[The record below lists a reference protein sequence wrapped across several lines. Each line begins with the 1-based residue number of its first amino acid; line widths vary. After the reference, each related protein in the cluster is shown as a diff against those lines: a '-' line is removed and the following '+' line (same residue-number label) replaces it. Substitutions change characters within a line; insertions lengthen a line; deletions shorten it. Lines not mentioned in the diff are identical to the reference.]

1 MADTRP
7 MEHRQYAHCES
18 GVVTALLRNKGL
30 DLSEPMVFGITGGL
44 TFAYLPFI
52 KITNLPIIAYRMF
65 PGSIIRGAVKNLA
78 VDFKTKRYRDKRE
91 ALAELTRLVDGGTAV
106 GLQTSV
112 YWLPY
117 FPPEMRFQFNAHNL
131 IVYGREGEEFLV
143 SDPVFEHTVRIK
155 TDDLQNARFAKGTL
169 APKGFIYYPIR
180 VIPSVDFRAVIRKSI
195 KRTVHMMLYAPMPFI
210 GIKGIRC
217 LARRIERLDPRKDAK
232 AVRLFLGHIVRMQ
245 EEIGTGGG
253 GFRFMYAAFLQE
265 AGQLLDSPPLGEAS
279 RMMTEAGDM
288 WRLFALACAR
298 VCKSKTADFNL
309 GEIAELLRKCAAQE
323 KLVYLLLKNSPLP
336 KSSSAPAGPC

>member
-1 MADTRP
+1 MADLKP
-7 MEHRQYAHCES
+7 LEHRQYAHCES
-18 GVVTALLRNKGL
+18 GVVTALLRRQGL

-44 TFAYLPFI
+44 TFAYIPLI
-52 KITNLPIIAYRMF
+52 RITNMPLISYRMF
-65 PGSIIRGAVKNLA
+65 PGSIIKGAVKNLA
-78 VDFKTKRYRDKRE
+78 VEFKTRKYRDKGE
-91 ALAELTRLVDGGTAV
+91 ALAELIQLVDGGKAV

-131 IVYGREGEEFLV
+131 IVYGRDGEEFLV
-143 SDPVFEHTVRIK
+143 SDPVFEHAVRIK
-155 TDDLQNARFAKGTL
+155 AEDLQNARFAKGTL

-180 VIPSVDFRAVIRKSI
+180 VNSSVDLRGAITKSI

-210 GIKGIRC
+210 GVKGIRY
-217 LARRIERLDPRKDAK
+217 LAKKIERLNPHKDLRT
-232 AVRLFLGHIVRMQ
+232 VRLFLGHIVRMQ

-265 AGQLLDSPPLGEAS
+265 AGQLLGSPPLGEAS

-288 WRLFALACAR
+288 WRRFALACAR
-298 VCKSKTADFNL
+298 ACKSKTADFDV
-309 GEIAELLRKCAAQE
+309 GEIAELLRKCAEQE
-323 KLVYLLLKNSPLP
+323 KLVYTFLKSENLSTS
-336 KSSSAPAGPC
+336 KTA

>member
-1 MADTRP
+1 MVDLRP
-7 MEHRQYAHCES
+7 LEHRQYAHCES
-18 GVVTALLRNKGL
+18 GVVTALLRRQGL

-44 TFAYLPFI
+44 TFAYMPFI
-52 KITNLPIIAYRMF
+52 RITNMPIISYRMF

-78 VDFKTKRYRDKRE
+78 VQFKTRRYRDKGE
-91 ALAELTRLVDGGTAV
+91 ALAELTRLVDGGEIV

-143 SDPVFEHTVRIK
+143 SDPVFEHAVRIK
-155 TDDLQNARFAKGTL
+155 TEDLQNARFAKGTL

-180 VIPSVDFRAVIRKSI
+180 INSSVDLREAIRKSI
-195 KRTVHMMLYAPMPFI
+195 KRTVHMMLYAPLPFI
-210 GIKGIRC
+210 GIKGIHY
-217 LARRIERLDPRKDAK
+217 LAKKIEKLNFHKDLRYA
-232 AVRLFLGHIVRMQ
+232 RLFLGHIVRMQ

-265 AGQLLDSPPLGEAS
+265 AGQLLGSHTLSEAS
-279 RMMTEAGDM
+279 QMMTEAGDM
-288 WRLFALACAR
+288 WRRFALACAR
-298 VCKSKTADFNL
+298 ACKSKTADFDV
-309 GEIAELLRKCAAQE
+309 GEIAGLLRKCATQE
-323 KLVYLLLKNSPLP
+323 KLVYSLLK
-336 KSSSAPAGPC
+336 SAKLTAS

>member
-1 MADTRP
+1 MTDVRP
-7 MEHRQYAHCES
+7 LEHRQYAHCES
-18 GVVTALLRNKGL
+18 GVVTALLRGKGL
-30 DLSEPMVFGITGGL
+30 DLSEPMVFGVTGGL

-52 KITNLPIIAYRMF
+52 KITNMPLISYRMF
-65 PGSIIRGAVKNLA
+65 PGSIIRGASKNLA
-78 VDFKTKRYRDKRE
+78 VKFKTRRYRDKDE
-91 ALAELTRLVDGGTAV
+91 ALAELIKLVDTGEIV

-131 IVYGREGEEFLV
+131 IVFGRECEEFLV
-143 SDPVFEHTVRIK
+143 SDPVFEHPVRIK
-155 TDDLQNARFAKGTL
+155 AEDLQNARFAKGTL

-180 VIPSVDFRAVIRKSI
+180 VNSSVDMGEAIRKSI

-217 LARRIERLDPRKDAK
+217 LARKIERLNPSEDLRT
-232 AVRLFLGHIVRMQ
+232 VRLFLGHIVRMQ

-265 AGQLLDSPPLGEAS
+265 AGQLLGSPPLGEAS

-288 WRLFALACAR
+288 WRTFALACAR
-298 VCKSKTADFNL
+298 ACKSKTADIDPR
-309 GEIAELLRKCAAQE
+309 EIVRLLRKCVTQE
-323 KLVYLLLKNSPLP
+323 KQAYSYL
-336 KSSSAPAGPC
+336 KSEYLSTTKTE

>member
-7 MEHRQYAHCES
+7 FEHQQYAHCES
-18 GVVTALLRNKGL
+18 GVVTALLRRQGL

-44 TFAYLPFI
+44 TFAYIPVI
-52 KITNLPIIAYRMF
+52 RITNMPLISYRMF
-65 PGSIIRGAVKNLA
+65 PGSIIRGAVKNLD
-78 VDFKTKRYRDKRE
+78 VEFRTRRYRDKEE
-91 ALAELTRLVDGGTAV
+91 ALAELTQLVDGGTAA

-143 SDPVFEHTVRIK
+143 SDPVFEHPVRIRAE
-155 TDDLQNARFAKGTL
+155 DLQNARFAKGTL
-169 APKGFIYYPIR
+169 APKGFIYYPVR
-180 VIPSVDFRAVIRKSI
+180 VNPSVDLRGAIGKTI
-195 KRTVHMMLYAPMPFI
+195 KRTVHMMLHAPMPFI

-217 LARRIERLDPRKDAK
+217 LARKIERLDPRKDLR

-265 AGQLLDSPPLGEAS
+265 AGQLLGSPRLGEAS

-288 WRLFALACAR
+288 WRRFALACAR
-298 VCKSKTADFNL
+298 ACKSKTADFDV
-309 GEIAELLRKCAAQE
+309 GEIAQLLRECAAQE
-323 KLVYLLLKNSPLP
+323 KQVYSLLKSEYLSTS
-336 KSSSAPAGPC
+336 KIE